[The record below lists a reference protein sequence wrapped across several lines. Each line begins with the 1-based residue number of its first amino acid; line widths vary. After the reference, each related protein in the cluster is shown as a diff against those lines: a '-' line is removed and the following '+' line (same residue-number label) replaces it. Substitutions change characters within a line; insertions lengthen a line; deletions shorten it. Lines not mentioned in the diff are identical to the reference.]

1 MKTII
6 LSVFAVS
13 FAMVS
18 YSQEIEF
25 NGFSKG
31 DFVISGSVNYYHRKH
46 SSEFIRNGESSNDEY
61 KTKNISI
68 IPEIEHFINQN
79 ISLGLRAGYLFSAN
93 ENNILDSKNTDEGY
107 LLGIFGKYYFNTKK
121 RISFFTE
128 TSLS

>member
-1 MKTII
+1 MVEIHKDIKNKD
-6 LSVFAVS
+6 S
-13 FAMVS
+13 FIKIDD
-18 YSQEIEF
+18 QDI
-25 NGFSKG
+25 SKLG
-31 DFVISGSVNYYHRKH
+31 LNFLR
-46 SSEFIRNGESSNDEY
+46 
-61 KTKNISI
+61 KNISI